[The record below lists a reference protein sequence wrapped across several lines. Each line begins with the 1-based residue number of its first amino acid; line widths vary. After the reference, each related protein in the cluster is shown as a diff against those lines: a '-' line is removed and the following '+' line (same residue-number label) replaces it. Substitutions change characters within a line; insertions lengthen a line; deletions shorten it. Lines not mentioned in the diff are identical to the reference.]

1 MSGQPSRGDRSD
13 TRLQARGIVTFATSG
28 CDAGTR
34 RARMKREGLLRHLRR
49 HGCVLRREGKEHS
62 LWENP
67 QTGHAEAV
75 PRHAEIANLLAKRI
89 CRKLSIP
96 DPTRPGQSVNILE
109 GR

>member
-1 MSGQPSRGDRSD
+1 MSGESARGDYPHSGAQ
-13 TRLQARGIVTFATSG
+13 TRGIVTRIA
-28 CDAGTR
+28 CRRQAGTR
-34 RARMKREGLLRHLRR
+34 RSRMKLEGLLRHLRR

-75 PRHAEIANLLAKRI
+75 PRHAEIANLLARKI

-96 DPTRPGQSVNILE
+96 DPPG
-109 GR
+109 